1 MKVPIEV
8 EDEKDEAMEP
18 ESVEPEVE
26 AADEAEAA
34 GPEAGADEASG
45 AEDATDPEAEER
57 ARVEAAIRAG
67 EEAAE
72 RELAADAGKIR
83 AERDELQKKLSD
95 VEDQIEAAKK
105 EAADAKD
112 RLVRLQ
118 ADWDNYRRR
127 TAAER
132 LAEKERAAEKLVT
145 NLLPVI
151 DDIERAID
159 HASVAEGDTQMQQFV
174 DGVSAVHAKML
185 SVLSKEGVEPIDPAG
200 EPFEPLSHQAV
211 GRVEDKDA
219 YDETVAQVYQ
229 KGYRMG
235 DKVIRAAMVTV
246 TYGGPKRPAPAEDTP
261 EGQGPEGTGDTEK
274 GAPADG
280 AEQSK

>member
-8 EDEKDEAMEP
+8 EDEKNEAMEP
-18 ESVEPEVE
+18 EPVEPEVVE
-26 AADEAEAA
+26 PESEEAEA
-34 GPEAGADEASG
+34 
-45 AEDATDPEAEER
+45 EDVVEDVDPDEER

-72 RELAADAGKIR
+72 RELAADASKIR
-83 AERDELQKKLSD
+83 EERDELQRKLAD

-105 EAADAKD
+105 EASEATE
-112 RLVRLQ
+112 RMLRLQ

-151 DDIERAID
+151 DDIERAIE
-159 HASVAEGDTQMQQFV
+159 HAGVTEGDTQFQQFV

-185 SVLSKEGVEPIDPAG
+185 GVLEKEGVEPIDPVG
-200 EPFEPLSHQAV
+200 EPFEPLAHQAV

-219 YDETVAQVYQ
+219 FDETVAQVYQ
-229 KGYRMG
+229 KGYKMG
-235 DKVIRAAMVTV
+235 DKVIRTAMVTV
-246 TYGGPKRPAPAEDTP
+246 TYGGPKRPAE
-261 EGQGPEGTGDTEK
+261 EE
-274 GAPADG
+274 
-280 AEQSK
+280 

>member
-8 EDEKDEAMEP
+8 EDEKSEV
-18 ESVEPEVE
+18 VEPDEVTTE
-26 AADEAEAA
+26 
-34 GPEAGADEASG
+34 EAGDESP
-45 AEDATDPEAEER
+45 ETPEEVDEEAEER

-72 RELAADAGKIR
+72 RELAADADRIR
-83 AERDELQKKLSD
+83 SERDELQKKLSE
-95 VEDQIEAAKK
+95 VEDQIESAKK
-105 EAADAKD
+105 DAAEAKD

-132 LAEKERAAEKLVT
+132 LVERERAAEGLVT

-151 DDIERAID
+151 DDIERAIE
-159 HASVAEGDTQMQQFV
+159 HAGATEENAQLKQFV

-185 SVLSKEGVEPIDPAG
+185 AVLAKEGVEPIDPAG
-200 EPFEPLSHQAV
+200 EPFEPLAHQAV

-235 DKVIRAAMVTV
+235 DKVIRTAMVTV
-246 TYGGPKRPAPAEDTP
+246 TYGGPKRPTEDPAAG
-261 EGQGPEGTGDTEK
+261 EGE
-274 GAPADG
+274 A
-280 AEQSK
+280 AEQAETK

>member
-8 EDEKDEAMEP
+8 EDEKNEVVESDEAT
-18 ESVEPEVE
+18 VEDE
-26 AADEAEAA
+26 AAEVAEA
-34 GPEAGADEASG
+34 DE
-45 AEDATDPEAEER
+45 EAEER

-72 RELAADAGKIR
+72 RELAADANKIR
-83 AERDELQKKLSD
+83 EERDELQKKLAD

-105 EAADAKD
+105 EASEATE
-112 RLVRLQ
+112 RMLRLQ
-118 ADWDNYRRR
+118 ADWENYRRR

-132 LAEKERAAEKLVT
+132 LAEKERAAEGLVT

-151 DDIERAID
+151 DDIERAIE
-159 HASVAEGDTQMQQFV
+159 HAGATEGDTQFQQFV

-185 SVLSKEGVEPIDPAG
+185 GVLAKEGVEPVDPAG
-200 EPFEPLSHQAV
+200 EAFDPLAHQAV

-235 DKVIRAAMVTV
+235 EKVIRTAMVTV
-246 TYGGPKRPAPAEDTP
+246 TYGGPKRPAEP
-261 EGQGPEGTGDTEK
+261 EPEA
-274 GAPADG
+274 AP
-280 AEQSK
+280 EEE

>member
-1 MKVPIEV
+1 MQKGQALLHAEQFEEGDVKVPIEV
-8 EDEKDEAMEP
+8 EDEKNEAMEP
-18 ESVEPEVE
+18 EDVEPEPEDVE
-26 AADEAEAA
+26 
-34 GPEAGADEASG
+34 PEASEADMDS
-45 AEDATDPEAEER
+45 DEER

-72 RELAADAGKIR
+72 RELAADASKIR
-83 AERDELQKKLSD
+83 EERDELQKKLAD

-105 EAADAKD
+105 EASEATE
-112 RLVRLQ
+112 RMLRLQ

-145 NLLPVI
+145 DLLPVI
-151 DDIERAID
+151 DDIERAIE
-159 HASVAEGDTQMQQFV
+159 HAGVTEGDTQFQQFV

-185 SVLSKEGVEPIDPAG
+185 GVLEKEGVEPIDPAG
-200 EPFEPLSHQAV
+200 EPFEPLAHQAV

-235 DKVIRAAMVTV
+235 DKVIRTAMVTV
-246 TYGGPKRPAPAEDTP
+246 TYGGPKRPAE
-261 EGQGPEGTGDTEK
+261 EE
-274 GAPADG
+274 
-280 AEQSK
+280 

>member
-8 EDEKDEAMEP
+8 EDEKNEA
-18 ESVEPEVE
+18 VEPEE
-26 AADEAEAA
+26 AAVEDEAAEVA
-34 GPEAGADEASG
+34 ETDE
-45 AEDATDPEAEER
+45 DAEER

-72 RELAADAGKIR
+72 RELAADANKIR
-83 AERDELQKKLSD
+83 EERDVLQKKLAD

-105 EAADAKD
+105 EASEATE
-112 RLVRLQ
+112 RMLRLQ
-118 ADWDNYRRR
+118 ADWENYRRR

-132 LAEKERAAEKLVT
+132 LAEKERAAEGLVT

-151 DDIERAID
+151 DDIERAIE
-159 HASVAEGDTQMQQFV
+159 HAGVADGDTQFQQFV
-174 DGVSAVHAKML
+174 DGVSAVHTKML
-185 SVLSKEGVEPIDPAG
+185 GVLAKEGVEPVDPAG
-200 EPFEPLSHQAV
+200 EAFDPLAHQAV

-235 DKVIRAAMVTV
+235 EKVIRTAMVTV
-246 TYGGPKRPAPAEDTP
+246 TYGGPKHPAEP
-261 EGQGPEGTGDTEK
+261 EPEE
-274 GAPADG
+274 
-280 AEQSK
+280 E

>member
-8 EDEKDEAMEP
+8 EDDKNGA
-18 ESVEPEVE
+18 VEPDEVVE
-26 AADEAEAA
+26 AKDDQPVT
-34 GPEAGADEASG
+34 GGG
-45 AEDATDPEAEER
+45 DATDPEAEER

-72 RELAADAGKIR
+72 RELAADASKIR
-83 AERDELQKKLSD
+83 AERDELQKKLAGVAD
-95 VEDQIEAAKK
+95 EAEAAKK
-105 EAADAKD
+105 EAAEATE
-112 RLVRLQ
+112 RMLRLQ
-118 ADWDNYRRR
+118 ADWENYRRR

-132 LAEKERAAEKLVT
+132 LAEKERAAEKLVC

-151 DDIERAID
+151 DDIERAIE
-159 HASVAEGDTQMQQFV
+159 HADVAEGDTKMRQFV

-185 SVLSKEGVEPIDPAG
+185 AVLAKEGVEPIDPAG

-219 YDETVAQVYQ
+219 FDETVAQVYQ

-235 DKVIRAAMVTV
+235 EKVIRTAMVTV
-246 TYGGPKRPAPAEDTP
+246 THGGPKRPAE
-261 EGQGPEGTGDTEK
+261 E
-274 GAPADG
+274 APKADG
-280 AEQSK
+280 AEEDASAASKGAAE

>member
-8 EDEKDEAMEP
+8 EDEKSEV
-18 ESVEPEVE
+18 VEPDEVTT
-26 AADEAEAA
+26 
-34 GPEAGADEASG
+34 GEAGDESPETP
-45 AEDATDPEAEER
+45 AEVDEEAEER

-72 RELAADAGKIR
+72 RELAADADRIR
-83 AERDELQKKLSD
+83 SERDELQKKLSE
-95 VEDQIEAAKK
+95 VEDQIESAKK
-105 EAADAKD
+105 DAAEAKD

-132 LAEKERAAEKLVT
+132 LVERERAAEGLVT

-151 DDIERAID
+151 DDIERAIE
-159 HASVAEGDTQMQQFV
+159 HAGATEENAQLKQFV

-185 SVLSKEGVEPIDPAG
+185 AVLAKEGVEPIDPAG
-200 EPFEPLSHQAV
+200 EPFEPLAHQAV

-235 DKVIRAAMVTV
+235 DKVIRTAMVTV
-246 TYGGPKRPAPAEDTP
+246 TYGGPKRPTEEPAAD
-261 EGQGPEGTGDTEK
+261 K
-274 GAPADG
+274 GEATDQ
-280 AEQSK
+280 AETK

>member
-8 EDEKDEAMEP
+8 EDEKNEAMEP
-18 ESVEPEVE
+18 EPVEPEVVE
-26 AADEAEAA
+26 PESEEAEAVV
-34 GPEAGADEASG
+34 
-45 AEDATDPEAEER
+45 EDVDPDEER

-72 RELAADAGKIR
+72 RELAADASKIR
-83 AERDELQKKLSD
+83 EERDELQKKLAD

-105 EAADAKD
+105 EASEATE
-112 RLVRLQ
+112 RMLRLQ

-145 NLLPVI
+145 NLLPVL
-151 DDIERAID
+151 DDIERAIE
-159 HASVAEGDTQMQQFV
+159 HAGVTEGDTQFQQFV

-185 SVLSKEGVEPIDPAG
+185 GVLEKEGVEPIDPVG
-200 EPFEPLSHQAV
+200 EPFEPLAHQAV

-219 YDETVAQVYQ
+219 FDETVAQVYQ
-229 KGYRMG
+229 KGYKMG
-235 DKVIRAAMVTV
+235 DKVIRTAMVTV
-246 TYGGPKRPAPAEDTP
+246 TYGGPKRPAE
-261 EGQGPEGTGDTEK
+261 EE
-274 GAPADG
+274 
-280 AEQSK
+280 

>member
-1 MKVPIEV
+1 MRGRLPGVAEEGDVKVPIEG
-8 EDEKDEAMEP
+8 EDMIDEEAAQATEAEGAQEP
-18 ESVEPEVE
+18 VEPEAVE
-26 AADEAEAA
+26 QDDEEL
-34 GPEAGADEASG
+34 
-45 AEDATDPEAEER
+45 ER

-72 RELAADAGKIR
+72 RDMAADAAR
-83 AERDELQKKLSD
+83 AREERDDLQKRLGD
-95 VEDQIEAAKK
+95 AEEQVEAAKR
-105 EAADAKD
+105 EAADATQ

-132 LAEKERAAEKLVT
+132 LAEKERAAEKLVC

-151 DDIERAID
+151 DDLERAIE
-159 HASVAEGDTQMQQFV
+159 HAGASEGDTQMSQFV

-185 SVLSKEGVEPIDPAG
+185 AVLAKEGVEPIDPAG

-211 GRVEDKDA
+211 GRVEDHDA

-235 DKVIRAAMVTV
+235 DKVIRTAMVTV
-246 TYGGPKRPAPAEDTP
+246 TFGGPKRPAE
-261 EGQGPEGTGDTEK
+261 E
-274 GAPADG
+274 PADDAG
-280 AEQSK
+280 KGEAAEAAQAEEN